1 MNRFEIAVV
10 CTGNR
15 FRSPL
20 TEHVL
25 RRATVGLPVR
35 VGSFG
40 VLDLGS
46 VAALPEA
53 LDCARE
59 LGLDLADHRT
69 RPLGVEPLDDVDL
82 VLGFEHSHVVGAVLT
97 AQAPLDKTFTLPE
110 LVDLLDNAP
119 RPSGARDPIDR
130 ARALI
135 AAAARAR
142 PDPRRLQARELADP
156 LGEPEAVYRR
166 TAREVRELSERLVR
180 RLFATGTVSV

>member
-1 MNRFEIAVV
+1 VNQFEIAVV

-20 TEHVL
+20 AEHVL
-25 RRATVGLPVR
+25 RRAAAGLPVR

-59 LGLDLADHRT
+59 LGLDLAEHRT
-69 RPLGVEPLDDVDL
+69 RRLGVEPLDDVDL
-82 VLGFEHSHVVGAVLT
+82 VLGFEHSHVAGAVLT

-110 LVDLLDNAP
+110 LVDLVD
-119 RPSGARDPIDR
+119 GALTPVGAEDPIDR

-135 AAAARAR
+135 AGAARAR

-156 LGEPEAVYRR
+156 LGQPEAVYRR
-166 TAREVRELSERLVR
+166 TAYEVRELTERLVK
-180 RLFATGTVSV
+180 RLFGTGTASV